1 MGGDKYKKPASKF
14 GTQSFIV
21 NIVGC
26 QLCVATG
33 VLFSKIQLHMT
44 HRKQKNLNKYLVHA
58 LILKHLFSF
67 ALFRVALINCQNRN
81 FRMQLKLMFLHIMLG
96 NACMASHAPN
106 VKHST
111 WSQIMGYYCTLNITS
126 SS

>member
-1 MGGDKYKKPASKF
+1 
-14 GTQSFIV
+14 
-21 NIVGC
+21 
-26 QLCVATG
+26 
-33 VLFSKIQLHMT
+33 MT

-67 ALFRVALINCQNRN
+67 APSRVALMNCQNRS
-81 FRMQLKLMFLHIMLG
+81 FRMQLKLMFLPTMLG
-96 NACMASHAPN
+96 NVCMGSHAPD

-111 WSQIMGYYCTLNITS
+111 WLQIMGYYCTLTITS